1 MRGLSTFESVA
12 GGAIRVTFGWTMG
25 VVSQRYV
32 ISMPYP
38 WVSVQGEH
46 GDITYLFL

>member
-25 VVSQRYV
+25 VVSPRYAT
-32 ISMPYP
+32 SMPYP

-46 GDITYLFL
+46 GDTTYLFL